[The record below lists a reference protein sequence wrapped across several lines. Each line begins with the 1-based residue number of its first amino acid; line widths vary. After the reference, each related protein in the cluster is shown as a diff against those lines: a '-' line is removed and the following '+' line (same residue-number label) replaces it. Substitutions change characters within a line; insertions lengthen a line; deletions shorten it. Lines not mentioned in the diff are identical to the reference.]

1 MPGWY
6 AVRVNNGP
14 GIISVKQRPQQ
25 GIQVKILAE
34 MLQVLIRIE
43 AALTADGEAVSAP
56 RVRRNCAECGV
67 EFEPARSDAIY
78 HNGACR
84 ARSSRKRRGI
94 EHATARASG

>member
-6 AVRVNNGP
+6 AARVNNGP
-14 GIISVKQRPQQ
+14 GIISVKRMPRQEA

-43 AALTADGEAVSAP
+43 AALTADGEAVSA
-56 RVRRNCAECGV
+56 E
-67 EFEPARSDAIY
+67 ED
-78 HNGACR
+78 
-84 ARSSRKRRGI
+84 